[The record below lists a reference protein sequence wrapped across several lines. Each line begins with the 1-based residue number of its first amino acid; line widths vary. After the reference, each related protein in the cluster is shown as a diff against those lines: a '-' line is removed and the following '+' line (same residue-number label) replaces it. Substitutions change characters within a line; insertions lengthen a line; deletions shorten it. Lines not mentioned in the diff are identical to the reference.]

1 MKIRDIVIITLCTV
15 AALVCIALTFW
26 GNIKN
31 DGILTTDSYIGVVA
45 TLIGVCA
52 TIVVGFQIASFVK
65 IHETEKQIKEV
76 KTERDNMQKEKEQ
89 FLREIKIVEDE
100 LSNAFVMLSKVSK
113 NTSTKILAQILSIR
127 CSNISKEADV
137 TLLRYQI
144 LSKSIKKAQEDNEL
158 SEIKK
163 VSLFVDK
170 LKFVDVPK
178 NIEHYTEIMKLHLE
192 IIEALE
198 KYKVENKEIHN

>member
-1 MKIRDIVIITLCTV
+1 MKTRDIVIITLCTV

-26 GNIKN
+26 GNLKN
-31 DGILTTDSYIGVVA
+31 DGILTTDSYIGVIA

-113 NTSTKILAQILSIR
+113 NTYTKILAQILSIR

-192 IIEALE
+192 IIETLE
-198 KYKVENKEIHN
+198 KYKVENKEIQN

>member
-1 MKIRDIVIITLCTV
+1 MKQRDIIIVVSSV
-15 AALVCIALTFW
+15 ATALICVTLTFW

-31 DGILTTDSYIGVVA
+31 DGILTTDSYIGVIA

-113 NTSTKILAQILSIR
+113 NTYTKILAQILSIR

-178 NIEHYTEIMKLHLE
+178 NIEYYTEIMKLHLE
-192 IIEALE
+192 IIETLE
-198 KYKVENKEIHN
+198 KYKVENKETQN

>member
-1 MKIRDIVIITLCTV
+1 MKTRDIVIITLCTV

-26 GNIKN
+26 GNLKN
-31 DGILTTDSYIGVVA
+31 DGILTTDSYIGVIA

-89 FLREIKIVEDE
+89 FLREIKFVEDE

-113 NTSTKILAQILSIR
+113 NTYTKILAQILSIR

-178 NIEHYTEIMKLHLE
+178 NLEHYTEIMKLHLE
-192 IIEALE
+192 IIETLE

>member
-1 MKIRDIVIITLCTV
+1 MKTRDIVIITLCTV

-26 GNIKN
+26 GNLKN
-31 DGILTTDSYIGVVA
+31 DGILTTDSYIGVIA

-89 FLREIKIVEDE
+89 FLREIKFVEDE

-113 NTSTKILAQILSIR
+113 NTYTKILAQILSIR

-144 LSKSIKKAQEDNEL
+144 LSKSI
-158 SEIKK
+158 
-163 VSLFVDK
+163 
-170 LKFVDVPK
+170 
-178 NIEHYTEIMKLHLE
+178 
-192 IIEALE
+192 
-198 KYKVENKEIHN
+198 

>member
-1 MKIRDIVIITLCTV
+1 MKQRDIIIVVSSV
-15 AALVCIALTFW
+15 ATALICVTLTFW
-26 GNIKN
+26 GNLKN
-31 DGILTTDSYIGVVA
+31 DGILTTDSYIGVIA

-52 TIVVGFQIASFVK
+52 TIIVGFQIASFVK

-100 LSNAFVMLSKVSK
+100 LSNAFVLLSKVSK
-113 NTSTKILAQILSIR
+113 NTYTKILAQILSIR

-137 TLLRYQI
+137 TLLRYQV

-158 SEIKK
+158 NEIKM

-192 IIEALE
+192 IIETLE

>member
-1 MKIRDIVIITLCTV
+1 MKTRDIVIITLCTV

-26 GNIKN
+26 GNLKN
-31 DGILTTDSYIGVVA
+31 DGILTTDSYIGVIA

-100 LSNAFVMLSKVSK
+100 LSNAFVMLSKISK
-113 NTSTKILAQILSIR
+113 NTHTKILAQILSIR

-192 IIEALE
+192 IIETLE
-198 KYKVENKEIHN
+198 KYKVEDKEIHN

>member
-1 MKIRDIVIITLCTV
+1 MKTRDIVIITLCTV

-31 DGILTTDSYIGVVA
+31 DGILTTDSYIGVIA

-100 LSNAFVMLSKVSK
+100 LSNAFVLLSKVSK
-113 NTSTKILAQILSIR
+113 NTYTKILAQILSIR
-127 CSNISKEADV
+127 CSNISKDADV
-137 TLLRYQI
+137 TLIRYQI

-192 IIEALE
+192 IIETLE

>member
-1 MKIRDIVIITLCTV
+1 MKTRDIVIITLCTV

-26 GNIKN
+26 GNLKN
-31 DGILTTDSYIGVVA
+31 DGILTTDSYIGVIA

-113 NTSTKILAQILSIR
+113 NTYTKILAQILSIR

-192 IIEALE
+192 IIETLE